1 MGLDLLSLGSQGV
14 LTAQRQ
20 LNTTGHNISNVNT
33 EGYSRQSVEQQTN
46 DPQFWGGNNYGTGV
60 HAAAVRRNYDKF
72 AVNELNVATS
82 NLSHAAARNDQ
93 LGRLDDMMAHS
104 AKKIPENMNEFY
116 GAVKGLTDS
125 PSDMGARKV
134 VLEKARMVAAGMNDV
149 YGVLQQQSIDTSS
162 QIDATVKRMND
173 IGQELVDVHKAIL
186 KTPAEANDLLDRHD
200 KLIRELSEYTQVSVN
215 AREDGLF
222 NVIIG
227 SGHMLVSGMNSS
239 ELTTLPGE
247 PDHQERRLALV
258 EGKSVKAISNSDIRG
273 KLGALFEY
281 RDDTLSQARD
291 ELGRMS
297 IGFSQALNDLQGQG
311 FDLNGEVGKYIFTD
325 FNSDRIARSRVVQNG
340 DSTADLKVYIDDLQK
355 LKPGDYQLKFDGTQ
369 YTLTAPDGKQAAVT
383 PSGTPPS
390 FNVDGMR
397 VQIDAGLAA
406 NERVLIRPARSAA
419 GQMRVAMEDPADIA
433 AQSYISGSSVSK
445 GEGDVR
451 VLQSGGQKE
460 FQVRISPDGS
470 QFAVT
475 DTKGQIL
482 VAPQAYPPGGPI
494 DVNGTVIDLNDKA
507 VPDDVLAVSLIPADG
522 DNSNLIRMQELQTQK
537 LMDNGRSTVLDV
549 YEGLSTDLGVQKA
562 SYERLQDVSMVEHDA
577 AEGRVAQVS
586 GVNLDE
592 EAANMMKFQRAYMAA
607 SRIMT
612 AANETFDSLLNATR

>member
-1 MGLDLLSLGSQGV
+1 MGFDLLSLGSQGV

-33 EGYSRQSVEQQTN
+33 EGYSRQSVEQQVN
-46 DPQFWGGNNYGTGV
+46 EPHYWGGNNYGDGV

-72 AVNELNVATS
+72 AVNELNIATS
-82 NLSHAAARNDQ
+82 NLEHAAARNDQ

-104 AKKIPENMNEFY
+104 ARKIPDNMNEFF

-134 VLEKARMVAAGMNDV
+134 VLEKARMVSAGLNDV

-173 IGQELVDVHKAIL
+173 IGREIVDIHKAIL
-186 KTPAEANDLLDRHD
+186 KTPGEPNDLLDRHD
-200 KLIRELSEYTQVSVN
+200 KLIRELAEYTQVSVN

-239 ELTTLPGE
+239 ELTTLPGK
-247 PDHQERRLALV
+247 PDHQERQLALV
-258 EGKSVKAISNSDIRG
+258 EGKSVKAISNRDIRG

-281 RDDTLSQARD
+281 RDQTLGQARD
-291 ELGRMS
+291 ELGRMA

-311 FDLNGEVGKYIFTD
+311 FDLNGEVGKSILTD
-325 FNSDRIARSRVVQNG
+325 FNDDRIAASRVIKSG

-355 LKPGDYQLKFDGTQ
+355 LKIGDYQLKFDGAQ
-369 YTLTAPDGKQAAVT
+369 YTLTSPDGQQSTVT

-397 VQIDAGLAA
+397 VQIDANLAP
-406 NERVLIRPARSAA
+406 NERVFLRPARAAA
-419 GQMRVAMEDPADIA
+419 GQIRMVMDDPAGIA
-433 AQSYISGSSVSK
+433 AQSYVSASSISH

-451 VLQSGGQKE
+451 VLQSGAQKE

-475 DTKGQIL
+475 DTDGQVL
-482 VAPQAYPPGGPI
+482 LAPQAYPPTGPI
-494 DVNGTVIDLNDKA
+494 NVNGTLIEINDKA
-507 VPDDVLAVSLIPADG
+507 APDDILAISLIPADG

-537 LMDNGRSTVLDV
+537 LMDNGRSTLLDV
-549 YEGLSTDLGVQKA
+549 YEGLNTDLGVQKA
-562 SYERLQDVSMVEHDA
+562 SYERLQDVSLVEHDA
-577 AEGRVAQVS
+577 AEGRVAEIA